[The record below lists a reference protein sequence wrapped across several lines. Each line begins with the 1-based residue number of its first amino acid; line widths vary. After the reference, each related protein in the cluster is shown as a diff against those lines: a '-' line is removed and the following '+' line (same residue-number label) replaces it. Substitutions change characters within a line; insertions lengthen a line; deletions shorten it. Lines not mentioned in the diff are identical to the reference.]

1 MSASTRATA
10 LKTKIIK
17 AKQGKL
23 SAAQLDVCREAIERG
38 GLIVFPTDT
47 VYGLGCNA
55 FHMAAIKKI
64 YELKG
69 RSYTKALPI
78 LLGDVSQLPLV
89 ASEIVP
95 QVSVLTEEYWPGA
108 LTLVFKTA
116 PLAMVAT
123 RGRSTVA
130 IRVPDHKLAQQIL
143 TCVHVPLATTSVN
156 TSGEP
161 SITKGTEAVKLF
173 DGRVD
178 VIVDGGA
185 CDWRKE
191 SSVVDAT
198 HFPFTILRQGVIS
211 KTDLAKQLKLA

>member
-1 MSASTRATA
+1 MKSQI
-10 LKTKIIK
+10 LKPKK
-17 AKQGKL
+17 GKL
-23 SAAQLDVCREAIERG
+23 TQKDIEICRVAIEQG

-55 FHMAAIKKI
+55 FHMGAVKKI
-64 YELKG
+64 YALKG

-89 ASEIVP
+89 ASEVLP
-95 QVSVLTEEYWPGA
+95 QVSALTEEYWPGA
-108 LTLVFKTA
+108 LTLVFKTG

-123 RGRSTVA
+123 RGRSSVA
-130 IRVPDHKLAQQIL
+130 VRVPDHELAHQIL
-143 TCVHVPLATTSVN
+143 TSVHLPLATTSVN

-161 SITKGTEAVKLF
+161 SITKGADAVKF
-173 DGRVD
+173 FKGRVD
-178 VIVDGGA
+178 VIVDGGD
-185 CDWRKE
+185 CDWMKE
-191 SSVVDAT
+191 SSVVDVT

>member
-1 MSASTRATA
+1 MPGTG
-10 LKTKIIK
+10 LKTKIIP
-17 AKQGKL
+17 AKKGKL
-23 SAAQLDVCREAIERG
+23 SLDQLAVCAHAIEKG

-55 FHMAAIKKI
+55 FHLGAIKKI
-64 YELKG
+64 YALKG

-78 LLGDVSQLPLV
+78 LLGDASQLPLI
-89 ASEIVP
+89 AAEILP
-95 QVSVLTEEYWPGA
+95 QVLSLTDEYWPGA

-116 PLAMVAT
+116 PLALVAT

-130 IRVPDHKLAQQIL
+130 VRVPDHVLAQQIL
-143 TCVHVPLATTSVN
+143 TSVHVPLATTSVN

-161 SITKGTEAVKLF
+161 SVTKGSDAVKLF
-173 DGRVD
+173 SGRVD